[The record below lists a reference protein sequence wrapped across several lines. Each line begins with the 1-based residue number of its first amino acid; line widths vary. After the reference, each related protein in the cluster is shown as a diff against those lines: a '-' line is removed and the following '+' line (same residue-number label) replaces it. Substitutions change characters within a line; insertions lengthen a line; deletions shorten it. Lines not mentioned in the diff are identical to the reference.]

1 MVDYGLKAVSLYETF
16 NPVKNLWRNVL
27 IVAIEDA
34 IKMTNLI
41 AKYPE
46 FYGYKRYH
54 SIDYVTLPNA
64 DFAKVCEYADLDHN
78 MVRKKVIE
86 TLERIKDGKED
97 MSKVFRKWLHQGE
110 EGSTMASE
118 RRSHSSSMSNV
129 QQ

>member
-97 MSKVFRKWLHQGE
+97 MSEMFRKWLHKSK
-110 EGSTMASE
+110 EGSPVAGK
-118 RRSHSSSMSNV
+118 RRNHSSSMSYV
-129 QQ
+129 

>member
-64 DFAKVCEYADLDHN
+64 DFAKVCEYADL
-78 MVRKKVIE
+78 
-86 TLERIKDGKED
+86 ERIKDGKED
-97 MSKVFRKWLHQGE
+97 MSEMFRKWLHKSK
-110 EGSTMASE
+110 EGSPVAGK
-118 RRSHSSSMSNV
+118 RRNHSSSMSYV
-129 QQ
+129 

>member
-1 MVDYGLKAVSLYETF
+1 MANYEKALNEFDLF
-16 NPVKNLWRNVL
+16 NPVRNLWRNVL

-41 AKYPE
+41 VKYPD

-78 MVRKKVIE
+78 MVRKKTIE
-86 TLERIKDGKED
+86 ILERIKNDKEN
-97 MSKVFRKWLHQGE
+97 MSEVFRKWLHKSK
-110 EGSTMASE
+110 EGSPVAGK
-118 RRSHSSSMSNV
+118 RRSHSSSMSYV
-129 QQ
+129 